1 MYHREIVAKNIQ
13 DLSTRLGRELRYYP
27 AEYVQECVEV
37 LQAKAVLDDK
47 GQLKELRAPLTEDE
61 QLFIQNEQLLCT
73 LDFDYWS
80 THYHRI
86 RDSNTQQM
94 IPFQRNFAQEVLNGV
109 YCEQQLRGVPIM
121 IQSLKARQ
129 LGVTTDTTAR
139 ILHRALFIP
148 NTSGVLASSDED
160 KTWKLSEMLSRSLRQ
175 HPWWL
180 IPEDFKQYASG
191 EVFLESPRQVM
202 TLGIQHGRQ
211 TSGISRGDTINAY
224 HLCLAPE
231 TLVMT
236 SQHIPTPISELAQ
249 GELVLTSE
257 GRWMPVKTVWE
268 SSRPAQDAIQ
278 LKLWTVYEPI
288 TLSIDHPVL
297 TRDGYKPAK
306 DITKDD
312 YVIYPVR
319 KFSWDMEAVD
329 FGGSARA
336 RNSPLAATKHLLT
349 REFGK
354 VCGLYL
360 AEGSVRT
367 TKRGEQEW
375 ITGVAFSMHQNEHD
389 EFNRILKEGLNLRE
403 GFEPTYVASQQSL
416 SANLAVNSSHLGKW
430 LVDNFGS
437 GAGEKFIPDW
447 VWNSSRP
454 FAEGIVEGYLIGDGH
469 ITPDSVT
476 LRAQTISQRLAFG
489 LRDLVASLGF
499 GWSSVYTRAGGNW
512 YGRQCRQM
520 YILGMDGDTGR
531 QLRSRFGWPI
541 PFKVGKRKPKR
552 TNGHWRWMPGG
563 HIGIK
568 VHEFSTKWVEKFY
581 DLEVDAPEHSFT
593 TIAGCVKNSELP
605 DFTDA
610 EALIEAGL
618 MKTMHPTELTIGVK
632 ESTANGRGNYW
643 HKLWLSNCA
652 EYPKGLS
659 LEIPIFLPWYLGTD
673 IYPTEVWLRAIP
685 IPVDWQPSEHII
697 RHAEKAREYVLENKL
712 LWKALG
718 LDWRMP
724 LSQMWFYHVEYERA
738 KAKGEESLAKF
749 YSEMPANDTQ
759 AFQSLTGSVFSVEQI
774 QVYEDRLAPVA
785 GSYKFLGA
793 HVPAP
798 LLPESSE
805 IISEAPSIPITYLTP
820 QGKFLSWTLVPV
832 ATSPTDM
839 SGLNRLL
846 LWEAPVPGAEYVVS
860 LDGAEGKGQDRTAMS
875 IWKKGTPLNPPT
887 QVGEL
892 ASDNIATLEVWPIWL
907 SLLNYFSLPGQP
919 PAMAA
924 PETNRGGDAALMQ
937 IMQQGWASVYRR
949 VELASLRSVVS
960 NYKLGWETTPKTRD
974 QLIQWILFVVKG
986 HWAQINSKYL
996 LEELRDFVTVQLQRK
1011 LRLEAGAGSQDD
1023 RIFAFIIALVCLHGV
1038 DIFNAETPNWRRVVD
1053 EKKELLTFP
1062 RGGLGQQL
1070 PTLLPEEL
1078 PGSIQISY
1086 YS

>member
-27 AEYVQECVEV
+27 ADYVQECVEV

-80 THYHRI
+80 THYHKI

-94 IPFQRNFAQEVLNGV
+94 IPFRRNFAQEVLNGV

-224 HLCLAPE
+224 HL
-231 TLVMT
+231 
-236 SQHIPTPISELAQ
+236 
-249 GELVLTSE
+249 
-257 GRWMPVKTVWE
+257 
-268 SSRPAQDAIQ
+268 
-278 LKLWTVYEPI
+278 
-288 TLSIDHPVL
+288 
-297 TRDGYKPAK
+297 
-306 DITKDD
+306 
-312 YVIYPVR
+312 
-319 KFSWDMEAVD
+319 
-329 FGGSARA
+329 
-336 RNSPLAATKHLLT
+336 
-349 REFGK
+349 
-354 VCGLYL
+354 
-360 AEGSVRT
+360 
-367 TKRGEQEW
+367 
-375 ITGVAFSMHQNEHD
+375 
-389 EFNRILKEGLNLRE
+389 
-403 GFEPTYVASQQSL
+403 
-416 SANLAVNSSHLGKW
+416 
-430 LVDNFGS
+430 
-437 GAGEKFIPDW
+437 
-447 VWNSSRP
+447 
-454 FAEGIVEGYLIGDGH
+454 
-469 ITPDSVT
+469 
-476 LRAQTISQRLAFG
+476 
-489 LRDLVASLGF
+489 
-499 GWSSVYTRAGGNW
+499 
-512 YGRQCRQM
+512 
-520 YILGMDGDTGR
+520 
-531 QLRSRFGWPI
+531 
-541 PFKVGKRKPKR
+541 
-552 TNGHWRWMPGG
+552 
-563 HIGIK
+563 
-568 VHEFSTKWVEKFY
+568 
-581 DLEVDAPEHSFT
+581 
-593 TIAGCVKNSELP
+593 SELP

-712 LWKALG
+712 LWQALG
-718 LDWRMP
+718 LGWRMP

-759 AFQSLTGSVFSVEQI
+759 AFQSLTGSVFSIEQI
-774 QVYEDRLAPVA
+774 QVYEDRLVPVA
-785 GSYKFLGA
+785 GSYKFLGP

-805 IISEAPSIPITYLTP
+805 IIPEAPIIPITHLTP
-820 QGKFLSWTLVPV
+820 QGKSLSWTLVPV

-846 LWEAPVPGAEYVVS
+846 LWEAPIPGAEYVVS

-907 SLLNYFSLPGQP
+907 ALLNHFSLPGQP

-924 PETNRGGDAALMQ
+924 PEINRGGDAALMQ
-937 IMQQGWASVYRR
+937 IMQQGWTNAYRR

-1011 LRLEAGAGSQDD
+1011 IRLEAGAGAKDD

-1062 RGGLGQQL
+1062 RGGLGQHL
-1070 PTLLPEEL
+1070 PTLPPEEL